1 MRKAARLLSVLSLL
15 LLAAC
20 FKNEDEQA
28 LDLVK
33 TAYLDQDKSAPVGKI
48 LEGYAYFT
56 AKSWHTF
63 KTDQGKRIVEFTGQ
77 VDLAANTPERIATF
91 SKEAGKQ
98 GGGDIVNA
106 LQAIGIVKQ
115 ISEPGFPVF
124 AQALGLK
131 TEFLAQ
137 FVVLPKDRFE
147 VAYVGERLIVDL
159 NSWPIATGQAGGPP
173 AQAAKIIEASDK
185 GNSDLLDRIYSNR
198 MLPLSVE
205 SVRLYVEY
213 KKARGE
219 SQ

>member
-20 FKNEDEQA
+20 FKSEDEQA

-33 TAYLDQDKSAPVGKI
+33 TGYLDRDKSAPVGKI

-63 KTDQGKRIVEFTGQ
+63 KTEQGKRIVEFSGQ
-77 VDLAANTPERIATF
+77 VDLATNVPERITAF

-98 GGGDIVNA
+98 GGDIVNA

-124 AQALGLK
+124 TQALGLK
-131 TEFLAQ
+131 TEVIAQ

-147 VAYVGERLIVDL
+147 VAYVGERLIADL
-159 NSWPIATGQAGGPP
+159 SAWPTATGQAGEPP
-173 AQAAKIIEASDK
+173 AQVAKIIEASDK
-185 GNSDLLDRIYSNR
+185 GKPDLLDRIYSNR

-213 KKARGE
+213 KN
-219 SQ
+219 SQGDSQ